1 VSRLLD
7 AMTVREPDARLS
19 ADIEEKLRA
28 ADDCLSTGNNS
39 GAREHGLAICSLIG
53 ARQSL
58 RTAEQLRGDIVRSVF
73 SRPIG
78 KAPLLSQLTRQVHES
93 VPMARTTPLS
103 PELGRQAYEV
113 YTIMRKACNQG
124 DDALELMVSHCKNHG
139 LSMNWVLDLA
149 LGAML
154 RMDRTTCMNT
164 VDRLYKEISGLYNG
178 LAQVVAM
185 TDRPNALFAKALAL
199 LQMDLDKGRQSFSQR
214 LQQVHCLAG
223 SGREA
228 EAGECIDAIYG
239 QNANVKNL
247 RAFVGWLQFMRGHE
261 PAVALRAFR
270 SDEAEGRLDV
280 TLAGLYVTTLSLN
293 GLADEA
299 EERLNVLL
307 DKGYRITNSYALIGW
322 YHDVVLAHA
331 MQTARERF
339 DMARE
344 RCPLSPLFQCL
355 DKVLSVASSRGP
367 VPAGRIEALCDDHDH
382 CMDAASFCGGFLF
395 GLYKDPETMKRLY
408 IHDFIS
414 GRQSAWG
421 NLVLRVLLA
430 NPSSKKERDMVA
442 SLNRSLAENYS
453 ENLALISRR
462 WLYLSGI
469 RGRDI
474 DRLLGEPML
483 RDVEQSLAY
492 GPGIN
497 RKNEEG

>member
-7 AMTVREPDARLS
+7 AMTAREPDARLS
-19 ADIEEKLRA
+19 AEIEEKLRA
-28 ADDCLSTGNNS
+28 ADDCLSTGDHR
-39 GAREHGLAICSLIG
+39 GARERGFAICSLIG
-53 ARQSL
+53 DRQSL
-58 RTAEQLRGDIVRSVF
+58 RTAEQLRGEIVRSVF
-73 SRPIG
+73 SRSIG
-78 KAPLLSQLTRQVHES
+78 KAPLLSQLTRQVHEL
-93 VPMARTTPLS
+93 VPVMRATPLS

-113 YTIMRKACNQG
+113 YTIMRKTCTEG
-124 DDALELMVSHCKNHG
+124 DDALELMVSHCKSHG
-139 LSMNWVLDLA
+139 LSLNWVLDLA

-164 VDRLYKEISGLYNG
+164 VDRLYKEIPGLYNG
-178 LAQVVAM
+178 FAQVVAM

-199 LQMDLDKGRQSFSQR
+199 LQMDRDKGRQSFSQR

-239 QNANVKNL
+239 KYPNVKNL
-247 RAFVGWLQFMRGHE
+247 RSFVGWLQFMRGHE

-299 EERLNVLL
+299 EERLNVVL

-322 YHDVVLAHA
+322 YHDVVVARDV
-331 MQTARERF
+331 QTARERF

-355 DKVLSVASSRGP
+355 DKVLRIASPRGP
-367 VPAGRIEALCDDHDH
+367 VLAGRIEAICDDRDH

-408 IHDFIS
+408 IHDFTH
-414 GRQSAWG
+414 GRQSAWVS
-421 NLVLRVLLA
+421 LILRVLLA
-430 NPSSKKERDMVA
+430 NPSSKKERDIVA
-442 SLNRSLAENYS
+442 SLNRILAETYS
-453 ENLALISRR
+453 ESLALIARR

-474 DRLLGEPML
+474 DRLLGEPVL
-483 RDVEQSLAY
+483 RELEQSLTY
-492 GPGIN
+492 G
-497 RKNEEG
+497 RKSEI